1 MHFKALATDF
11 DGTLAADGVV
21 SKAAIAAL
29 KNVRRSGRKLILV
42 TGRELGDLDKVF
54 ARFDLFDRI
63 VAENGAILHRPAT
76 GETVNLAS
84 PPPADFVALLERRGV
99 TPLAIGRVV
108 VATCEPYDRDM
119 REAISTL
126 GLDLQI
132 IFNKGSV
139 MALPPG
145 VRQGERARGGAH
157 GACARRDAY
166 RRDRRCRERSSLSW
180 RVRLCRR
187 GRERAADAEGGLPLG
202 DGRGAR
208 RRLRRVGRAAR
219 RNRSRRPRPAR
230 RHRQKLMRQR
240 RAAAR
245 SSSSSASSM
254 LVASR

>member
-29 KNVRRSGRKLILV
+29 ENVRRSGRKLILV
-42 TGRELGDLDKVF
+42 TGRELGDLGKVF

-63 VAENGAILHRPAT
+63 VAENGALIHRPAS
-76 GETVNLAS
+76 GETVTLAA
-84 PPPADFVALLERRGV
+84 PPPAAFVEFLARRGA
-99 TPLAIGRVV
+99 TPLAVGRVV

-145 VRQGERARGGAH
+145 IDKASGLAAALTELALDATHVVAIGDAENDQAFLGACGCAVAVANALPMLKADSHWVTDGARGDGFVELAERLVATDLA
-157 GACARRDAY
+157 GLARR
-166 RRDRRCRERSSLSW
+166 
-180 RVRLCRR
+180 
-187 GRERAADAEGGLPLG
+187 GGTG
-202 DGRGAR
+202 K
-208 RRLRRVGRAAR
+208 
-219 RNRSRRPRPAR
+219 S
-230 RHRQKLMRQR
+230 
-240 RAAAR
+240 
-245 SSSSSASSM
+245 
-254 LVASR
+254 